1 MFEYIQWACI
11 RTFVDAS
18 LYIRR
23 SSWLSPT
30 TQPDSVKTYLQ
41 SRPNLY
47 PCRIFL
53 PHDHDGKRP
62 IPLVIRVHGGGFLLN
77 NPAVDDPIAR
87 HLADRAQ
94 CVVVSIDYSKAPQY
108 KFPAAYED
116 VVEQILDII
125 DDPDLPLD
133 RSRVVLC
140 GASAGGNLVL
150 AAAQDP
156 RVRGKIAGVA
166 AVYAVVDLVPKG
178 KAKMATRPDP
188 SVPDFMGGSYDG
200 ISGLLFDDANKPA
213 LTDVRISP
221 TYFTSRDSL
230 PPQVLL
236 IGAEHDMF
244 CHEAEAMA
252 DKLAGSERKA
262 DAEGGW
268 QVPGVRWYKVRNQGH
283 AFDQF
288 QAKDP
293 EREEERPA
301 AIDAMNLVIVD
312 FLEEVLSPKTA
323 EDLETS

>member
-1 MFEYIQWACI
+1 MFEYVQWTCI
-11 RTFVDAS
+11 RTFVNIS
-18 LYIRR
+18 LFPNR
-23 SSWLSPT
+23 
-30 TQPDSVKTYLQ
+30 VKTYHS
-41 SRPNLY
+41 SRTNLFA
-47 PCRIFL
+47 CRIFY
-53 PHDHDGKRP
+53 PHDHNGKQI

-94 CVVVSIDYSKAPQY
+94 CVVISIDYSKAPQY

-116 VVEQILDII
+116 VVEQILKII

-133 RSRVVLC
+133 RSRVILC

-156 RVRGKIAGVA
+156 RLRAKIASVA

-178 KAKMATRPDP
+178 KAKTATRPDP

-268 QVPGVRWYKVRNQGH
+268 QVPGVRWYKVRNEAH

-293 EREEERPA
+293 ERERA
-301 AIDAMNLVIVD
+301 RSGAIDDMNSVIVD
-312 FLEEVLSPKTA
+312 FLDEVLSPKTA
-323 EDLETS
+323 KDVVPS

>member
-11 RTFVDAS
+11 RTFVDFS
-18 LYIRR
+18 LYVRR
-23 SSWLSPT
+23 SSWVSPT
-30 TQPDSVKTYLQ
+30 TQPDRVKTYLL

-53 PHDHDGKRP
+53 PHDHGGKRP
-62 IPLVIRVHGGGFLLN
+62 LPLVIRVHGGGFLLN

-116 VVEQILDII
+116 VVEQILKIN

-133 RSRVVLC
+133 RSRVILC

-156 RVRGKIAGVA
+156 SLRSMIAGIA
-166 AVYAVVDLVPKG
+166 AVYALVDQVPKG

-188 SVPDFMGGSYDG
+188 SVPDFMSDSYDG
-200 ISGLLFDDANKPA
+200 MSDLWFDKANKPA
-213 LTDVRISP
+213 LTDVRVSP
-221 TYFTSRDSL
+221 TYFASRDSL
-230 PPQVLL
+230 PPHVLF

-244 CHEAEAMA
+244 CQEAEAMA
-252 DKLAGSERKA
+252 DKLAGSETKA

-268 QVPGVRWYKVRNQGH
+268 QAPCVRWYKVRNQAH

-288 QAKDP
+288 PAKDP
-293 EREEERPA
+293 KREKERPA
-301 AIDAMNLVIVD
+301 AIDAMNSVIVE
-312 FLEEVLSPKTA
+312 FLEDVLSLKTA
-323 EDLETS
+323 ENLETS

>member
-116 VVEQILDII
+116 VVEQILKII

-133 RSRVVLC
+133 CSRVTLC

-156 RVRGKIAGVA
+156 RLRTKIAGVA
-166 AVYAVVDLVPKG
+166 AVYAVVDLVPEG
-178 KAKMATRPDP
+178 IAKMATRPDP

-221 TYFTSRDSL
+221 AYFTSRDSL
-230 PPQVLL
+230 PPHLLL

-244 CHEAEAMA
+244 CHEAEEMA
-252 DKLAGSERKA
+252 DKLAGSEPKV

-268 QVPGVRWYKVRNQGH
+268 QASGVRWYKVQNQAH
-283 AFDQF
+283 AFEHF
-288 QAKDP
+288 QAKDL
-293 EREEERPA
+293 ERERA
-301 AIDAMNLVIVD
+301 RSGAIDDMNSVIVD
-312 FLEEVLSPKTA
+312 FLDEVLSSKTVK
-323 EDLETS
+323 DVVPS